1 MPNLAL
7 HTAIQ
12 ELLIRDNFAGIPGL
26 GGFLLKPADPTVNAY
41 TKELKPTH
49 SHLVFNA
56 QLKDNDGQLA
66 HLVSI
71 SQGIRYKE
79 AMVQIDLVVS
89 ELKNQLNNKRYATFF
104 PFGNFFQNENK
115 GIFFVA
121 RQQFNLHLP
130 NYGLQPLKWES
141 QKQQKTSASYD
152 TSTSKFIA
160 SSALESEE
168 KPVEEA
174 LVIGVSD
181 EQIQNAETKQSTN
194 IWWTVAAS
202 FAIISVSAL
211 TLTIATMTWFGAYNE
226 RQAYASMVPNSSTIE
241 NSSTESNSKTTLPS
255 DFVYV
260 NGKLIKIKSVET
272 NNSLGST
279 SNKGNNESNSITKN
293 IESEI
298 NLLDPQVYLNH
309 LLDQKGTIFLVGGS
323 YITKKAADIEC
334 KQWIGAGNP
343 ATILKPSNSSFYRII
358 LGRFQ
363 SKEQAQEYSVNIK
376 TIPSASISMT
386 RWNLR

>member
-1 MPNLAL
+1 MPDLAL

-71 SQGIRYKE
+71 SQGISYKE
-79 AMVQIDLVVS
+79 AMVQIDLVVT

-181 EQIQNAETKQSTN
+181 EIIAKLAATVHQIL
-194 IWWTVAAS
+194 VLCL
-202 FAIISVSAL
+202 VSA
-211 TLTIATMTWFGAYNE
+211 F
-226 RQAYASMVPNSSTIE
+226 
-241 NSSTESNSKTTLPS
+241 
-255 DFVYV
+255 
-260 NGKLIKIKSVET
+260 
-272 NNSLGST
+272 
-279 SNKGNNESNSITKN
+279 
-293 IESEI
+293 
-298 NLLDPQVYLNH
+298 
-309 LLDQKGTIFLVGGS
+309 
-323 YITKKAADIEC
+323 
-334 KQWIGAGNP
+334 
-343 ATILKPSNSSFYRII
+343 
-358 LGRFQ
+358 
-363 SKEQAQEYSVNIK
+363 
-376 TIPSASISMT
+376 
-386 RWNLR
+386 